1 MLGHSPI
8 RASVSS
14 PHPAASFWNLCSQR
28 LPLLLQVL
36 WRKGYGKECD
46 VWSLGIVLFIALA
59 GYPPFDGANNDEVNI
74 PSPTPPLYPPHP
86 LGILSLSCADLTG
99 AVV

>member
-1 MLGHSPI
+1 MGALTQHQSSVIGHITP
-8 RASVSS
+8 RTFLLKTAVT
-14 PHPAASFWNLCSQR
+14 P
-28 LPLLLQVL
+28 LLQVL

-74 PSPTPPLYPPHP
+74 PIPAPPLCPALHSAYSASHVR
-86 LGILSLSCADLTG
+86 T
-99 AVV
+99 